1 MNKYIIIIE
10 NIEQILR
17 LLISYLFFIMLCNL
31 LIREDFVEYAKCN
44 ASLILCDC
52 NCPKCGKR
60 NNCDCDLK
68 LIRYCDLRY

>member
-17 LLISYLFFIMLCNL
+17 LLISNLFFIMFYDILMGK
-31 LIREDFVEYAKCN
+31 DFVEYAKCN